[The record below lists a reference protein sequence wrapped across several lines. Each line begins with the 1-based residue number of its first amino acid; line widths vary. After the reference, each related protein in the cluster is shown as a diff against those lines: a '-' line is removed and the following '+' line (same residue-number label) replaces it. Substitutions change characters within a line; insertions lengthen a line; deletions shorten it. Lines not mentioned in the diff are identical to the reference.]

1 MSGIY
6 EHPSYAGRIGSQVA
20 PEPQAAPVI
29 ESASEPGLTALARAE
44 RSCCCVAKPVVI
56 VFLPTATGQGKQAD
70 LLLCM
75 HHYREYR
82 PKLAAS
88 GARVVDA
95 SGALV
100 TDRDLWLVVPGPR
113 CEAG

>member
-1 MSGIY
+1 MPSY
-6 EHPSYAGRIGSQVA
+6 EHPSYAGRLGSQA
-20 PEPQAAPVI
+20 TRQPQAALAT
-29 ESASEPGLTALARAE
+29 ESISSAELTALARAD

-56 VFLPTATGQGKQAD
+56 VFMPTATGHGKEAD

-75 HHYREYR
+75 HHYRACQQ
-82 PKLAAS
+82 KLTAS

-100 TDRDLWLVVPGPR
+100 TAPDPRLVVPRPR
-113 CEAG
+113 CEPG